1 MSHCCGYIGKTQAF
15 LVNSDQG
22 CYNEPTDLAHCAY
35 EKVVINMTENWHISK
50 SIPATLLLAIIG
62 QTVGLVWYVSTL
74 DASVATNAREIARHE
89 VRIIEIEKTS
99 QIQAVMLARIDENI
113 KAIRMVIEKR
123 AQN

>member
-1 MSHCCGYIGKTQAF
+1 
-15 LVNSDQG
+15 
-22 CYNEPTDLAHCAY
+22 
-35 EKVVINMTENWHISK
+35 MTENWHISK
-50 SIPATLLLAIIG
+50 SIPATFVLAIVA

-74 DASVATNAREIARHE
+74 DTSVETNTREIARHE